1 MIYIIKKLKN
11 LNVLLLV
18 KTGLGSAIA
27 IFLASQLNLLYSVSA
42 GIITLLT
49 IQNTRKET
57 LVVAFKRI
65 IAFFIA
71 LLLAFVIFN
80 SIGYSIF
87 AFGVFIFIFTAIC
100 NLFNLKVGI
109 TVNAVLV
116 SHILTEANMGMT
128 LLINEALL
136 LLIGMSIGII
146 VNSIMPSNKKRIKND
161 QIIVEAQIRD
171 NLFCLSQLLKQ
182 GQACSISKADYTLN
196 FVNLNE
202 LIDELLAKAYE
213 DAGNTFINETRYQ
226 ISYLEMR
233 RIQVRILMDIFAN
246 VERVH
251 NILPQSIE
259 ISQYVN
265 KVATEFHENNNVEKL
280 TYNLQELYDFF
291 RKADLPKT
299 REEFEN
305 RAILFNVLRDLE
317 HFLQVKKS
325 FIETI

>member
-1 MIYIIKKLKN
+1 MIDITKKLKN
-11 LNVLLLV
+11 LNILLLV
-18 KTGLGSAIA
+18 KTGLGSAVA

-57 LVVAFKRI
+57 LMVAFKRVI
-65 IAFFIA
+65 AFVIALVLAFFI
-71 LLLAFVIFN
+71 FSN
-80 SIGYSIF
+80 TGYTIF
-87 AFGVFIFIFTAIC
+87 AFGLFIFIFTAIC
-100 NLFNLKVGI
+100 NLLNLEVGI

-116 SHILTEANMGMT
+116 SHILTEANMGVS
-128 LLINEALL
+128 LLVNEALL

-146 VNSIMPSNKKRIKND
+146 VNSIMPSNKKRIQKD
-161 QIIVEAQIRD
+161 QMVVEAQIRD
-171 NLFCLSQLLKQ
+171 NLACLSQLLKE
-182 GQACSISKADYTLN
+182 GEACSISKADYTLN
-196 FVNLNE
+196 FENLNK
-202 LIDELLAKAYE
+202 LIDELLSKAYE
-213 DAGNTFINETRYQ
+213 DAGNTFISETRYQ

-233 RIQVRILMDIFAN
+233 RLQVRILMDIFAN

-259 ISQYVN
+259 ISQYVS
-265 KVATEFHENNNVEKL
+265 KVANEFAEKNNVKDL
-280 TYNLQELYDFF
+280 LNQLQELYEFF
-291 RKADLPKT
+291 RVADLPRT